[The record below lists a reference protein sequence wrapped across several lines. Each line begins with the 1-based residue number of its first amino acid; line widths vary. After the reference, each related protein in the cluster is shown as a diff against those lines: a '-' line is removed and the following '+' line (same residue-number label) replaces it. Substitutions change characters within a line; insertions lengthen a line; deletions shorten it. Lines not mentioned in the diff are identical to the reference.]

1 MWTWSF
7 ELADVLTT
15 LTIISIISA
24 AAYRLVLLPILQ
36 KLDVERIQDRTF
48 FSDKYDTL
56 IETLKELKEEIKLS
70 RQERM
75 QQAQRHLQLV
85 GRVDVLEARV
95 NDLRNE
101 LHEKEKKIMNIDRI
115 NIADLMVIAGLVISL
130 VMAILF
136 NLNEL
141 AMSIASGLL
150 GYIGGAK
157 TAIHKSERSD
167 EQ

>member
-15 LTIISIISA
+15 LTIISTLGGM
-24 AAYRLVLLPILQ
+24 AYYLIVRPFLQRLEE
-36 KLDVERIQDRTF
+36 DRINDRTF

-101 LHEKEKKIMNIDRI
+101 MHEKEKK
-115 NIADLMVIAGLVISL
+115 S
-130 VMAILF
+130 
-136 NLNEL
+136 
-141 AMSIASGLL
+141 
-150 GYIGGAK
+150 
-157 TAIHKSERSD
+157 
-167 EQ
+167 